1 MTRKIIM
8 NYSYF
13 LINSVLSQSVKKW
26 YHQNHDIEALNGNY
40 IMVFE
45 GVIEATENKGHG
57 RFVVQ
62 RIDPSLSVIG
72 SYQIHTRHPPEG
84 VDLYT
89 RDVFRESERTGI
101 PVKLL
106 VGSDGSILRAELYHE
121 YWDDLDAK
129 KDPS

>member
-13 LINSVLSQSVKKW
+13 LISSVLSQSVKKW
-26 YHQNHDIEALNGNY
+26 YHQNHDIETLNGNY

-72 SYQIHTRHPPEG
+72 AYQIHTRHPPEG

-106 VGSDGSILRAELYHE
+106 VGSDGSVLRAELYYT
-121 YWDDLDAK
+121 YWDDRSSGK
-129 KDPS
+129 KPS